1 MVIGPPFII
10 DDDDIDRIV
19 GALAGAIDAVL

>member
-1 MVIGPPFII
+1 MVIGPPFTI

-19 GALAGAIDAVL
+19 AALAGALDDVL